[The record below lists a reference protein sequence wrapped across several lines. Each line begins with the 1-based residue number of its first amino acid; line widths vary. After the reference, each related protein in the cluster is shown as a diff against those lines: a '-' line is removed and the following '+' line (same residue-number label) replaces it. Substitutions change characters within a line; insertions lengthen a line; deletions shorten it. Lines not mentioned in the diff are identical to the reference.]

1 MEVSHEAH
9 WARLVAGIGGAWGAK
24 VGNVTQ
30 WWKMAGHAGGL
41 HMGLGNGDHS
51 TVSKY
56 RRRAHLREMIVSEV
70 WGMLS

>member
-1 MEVSHEAH
+1 MEVSHEDH
-9 WARLVAGIGGAWGAK
+9 WARLVAGTGGAWGAK

-30 WWKMAGHAGGL
+30 RWKVAGHGCGL
-41 HMGLGNGDHS
+41 HMGLVNGDHS